1 MTIIYKNLRKPE
13 WLTMPKALPLIF
25 GLLIPVAVFGQSAA
39 VAGASVPTTKV
50 LAIGRVAKGAT
61 MEKVMAI
68 MGPEVRDTVR
78 LYLTGKIDQW
88 YVRKDLNGVV
98 FILNSATLDEAKTA
112 LGKLPLVEHKLLE
125 FELIP
130 LGPLSPLR
138 LIVSDI
144 DTPATQ
150 KN

>member
-1 MTIIYKNLRKPE
+1 MR
-13 WLTMPKALPLIF
+13 KALPLIF
-25 GLLIPVAVFGQSAA
+25 GLLLPAAAFGQAA
-39 VAGASVPTTKV
+39 SVSGGSVPTTKV
-50 LAIGRVAKGAT
+50 LAIGRVAKSAT

-68 MGPEVRDTVR
+68 MGPEVKDTVR
-78 LYLTGKIDQW
+78 LYLAGKIDQW

-98 FILNSATLDEAKTA
+98 FILNSTTLDEAKTA
-112 LGKLPLVEHKLLE
+112 LGKLPLVEHQLLD

-138 LIVSDI
+138 LIVTDI
-144 DTPATQ
+144 DSPAAQ